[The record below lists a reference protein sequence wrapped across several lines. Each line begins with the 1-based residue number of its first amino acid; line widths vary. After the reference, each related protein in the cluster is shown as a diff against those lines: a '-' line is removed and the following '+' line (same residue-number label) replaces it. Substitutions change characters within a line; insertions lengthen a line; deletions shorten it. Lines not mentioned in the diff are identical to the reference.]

1 MRSPYEYDI
10 SLQEWYATPYFL
22 FIERSGSLE
31 AEVIGDPVQP
41 LVRFTDKFLYDA
53 LFLLPKL

>member
-1 MRSPYEYDI
+1 MLSG
-10 SLQEWYATPYFL
+10 LFL
-22 FIERSGSLE
+22 LPQRSGSLG
-31 AEVIGDPVQP
+31 AGVIGDPVQP